1 MFHVKLQEIV
11 TKDKEKKKKRK
22 EKKRDESTL
31 RTFR

>member
-11 TKDKEKKKKRK
+11 TKDKEKKK

>member
-22 EKKRDESTL
+22 ETGRKY
-31 RTFR
+31 FANF